1 MKVFNTISETRNHR
15 AALASR
21 KKSIGFVPTMG
32 ALHSGH
38 LSLVRRARE
47 ENDQVAVSIFVN
59 PIQFNDP
66 KDLQKYPRCKEK
78 DLELLEG
85 LLTSQDF
92 IFMPDEDEMYPGPV
106 DKKFDFGLLEEVM
119 EGASRQGH
127 FNGVG
132 VVVDRLFRIIEP
144 GKAYFGEKD
153 FQQLAVIRKIVEL
166 ENLPV
171 SIIGCPII
179 REDGGLAMSSRN
191 QLLSMKERG
200 NASVIYRSLQKVKD
214 LTEMYSV
221 EEVRKLLAEM
231 IESVNGFIV
240 EYIEFADEKT
250 LQPVK
255 TWNQTD
261 AIRCFIAVKVGNIR
275 LIDNMKI

>member
-1 MKVFNTISETRNHR
+1 
-15 AALASR
+15 
-21 KKSIGFVPTMG
+21 
-32 ALHSGH
+32 
-38 LSLVRRARE
+38 LVRKARE
-47 ENDQVAVSIFVN
+47 ENDQIAVSIFVN

-66 KDLQKYPRCKEK
+66 KDLQKYPRCTEK

-92 IFMPDEDEMYPGPV
+92 IFIPDEGEMYPEPV

-119 EGASRQGH
+119 EGSSRQGH

-132 VVVDRLFRIIEP
+132 VVVDRLFRIVEP
-144 GKAYFGEKD
+144 GRAYFGEKD

-171 SIIGCPII
+171 SIVGCPII

-191 QLLSMKERG
+191 QLLSSKERG
-200 NASVIYRSLQKVKD
+200 NASVIYRSLQKVKA

-221 EEVRKLLAEM
+221 EEVRKLLTEM
-231 IESVNGFIV
+231 IESVKGFLV
-240 EYIEFADEKT
+240 EYVEFADERT

-275 LIDNMKI
+275 LIDNVKI